1 MAGVGLNQKKK
12 EGELMSLYLAYWKR
26 GWWTWLL
33 MLLANIS
40 AGVLILP
47 LAFAFGS
54 NKPMYW
60 VSAVVVWLLIGAPCW
75 GWLFETFAKN
85 SIRLGTQ
92 NMSSGAAEASNEQ
105 HNAVQSS

>member
-1 MAGVGLNQKKK
+1 MA
-12 EGELMSLYLAYWKR
+12 LYLAYWKR
-26 GWWTWLL
+26 GWWAWLL

-40 AGVLILP
+40 TGVLILP

-54 NKPMYW
+54 NTTMYW
-60 VSAVVVWLLIGAPCW
+60 ISALLVWLLIGAPWW

-92 NMSSGAAEASNEQ
+92 NTSVGDAEA
-105 HNAVQSS
+105 